1 MTNPLFYVK
10 IATRRTHVRIVI
22 ELGVVLVYQVIL
34 ANRMIAPTSYVVTV
48 NWLNGAR
55 RDDAVN
61 ATGRPNLLPQ
71 ILYVQ

>member
-10 IATRRTHVRIVI
+10 IAMRRTHVRIVI
-22 ELGVVLVYQVIL
+22 ELGVVLVYQVIH
-34 ANRMIAPTSYVVTV
+34 ANRMIAPTSYAVTV
-48 NWLNGAR
+48 NWLNGAQW
-55 RDDAVN
+55 DDAVN